1 MSMEVV
7 VPAAYLLILILILNA
22 TPTMQHDPLL
32 NEKAK
37 ILKIGNI
44 EKEYSSN
51 RHSFNLVKDW
61 L

>member
-7 VPAAYLLILILILNA
+7 VPGACCLTSTDTDTA
-22 TPTMQHDPLL
+22 TPTIQHDPLL

-51 RHSFNLVKDW
+51 RHSFNLVKEW